1 MRTPTHTMAV
11 PDMEAAIAREAG
23 TPALLTEPEFH
34 ALYART
40 AAPLRGYVV
49 RTMGHGADAD
59 DIVQE
64 AYLRLLRKP
73 VPTRDED
80 ELRAYLFRTAGNLV
94 IDHWRA
100 HKHESPDTP
109 PERSAHGP
117 DQALRLDVG
126 RLFARLKPRERQMMW
141 LAHVEGADHREIAAL
156 LGLRAASIRVLLSRA
171 RQRLGRMLRDSGHD
185 SGDRR

>member
-1 MRTPTHTMAV
+1 MSTPTQTMAV
-11 PDMEAAIAREAG
+11 ADMDTGIAREAG
-23 TPALLTEPEFH
+23 TPALLTEREFH

-40 AAPLRGYVV
+40 SGPLRAYVV
-49 RTMGHGADAD
+49 RTMGHASHAD

-64 AYLRLLRKP
+64 TYVRILRKP
-73 VPTRDED
+73 VPTHTDD
-80 ELRAYLFRTAGNLV
+80 ELRAYVFRIAGNLV

-100 HKHESPDTP
+100 HKHESPEAP
-109 PERSAHGP
+109 PERSAAGP

-141 LAHVEGADHREIAAL
+141 LAHVEGADHREIAAV

-171 RQRLGRMLRDSGHD
+171 RQRL
-185 SGDRR
+185 DR

>member
-1 MRTPTHTMAV
+1 MFGRTPTMAARM
-11 PDMEAAIAREAG
+11 DAALEQASTA
-23 TPALLTEPEFH
+23 PSLLTEPEFH

-40 AAPLRGYVV
+40 AAPLRAYVV
-49 RTMGHGADAD
+49 RTMGHASHAD

-73 VPTRDED
+73 VPTRDAD
-80 ELRAYLFRTAGNLV
+80 ELRAYLFRTASNLV

-100 HKHESPDTP
+100 HKHESPETP
-109 PERSAHGP
+109 PERGAAGP
-117 DQALRLDVG
+117 DQALRVDVG

-171 RQRLGRMLRDSGHD
+171 RQRLARLLRDSGHHP
-185 SGDRR
+185 GDRR